1 MFSETFQVILATLHG
16 YVNCG
21 LSRILELM
29 LDIFCSSLQVCY
41 LRREA
46 YLRVCQGVILL
57 REKKGVMLIVH
68 MMLLKTFFFYSWNGA
83 VEILKQ
89 LLVDV

>member
-21 LSRILELM
+21 LSRMLELM

-46 YLRVCQGVILL
+46 YVRVCQGVILL
-57 REKKGVMLIVH
+57 REKKRGNAHCSYDDIENLFFFILGME
-68 MMLLKTFFFYSWNGA
+68 LLKY
-83 VEILKQ
+83 
-89 LLVDV
+89 